1 MKCFLSCL
9 ERDDVVDPERS
20 IILKRSCPEGLA
32 PLFLSARNGDLL
44 PVVLPVVLSDVLLDS
59 LLGTLAFVEN

>member
-20 IILKRSCPEGLA
+20 IILKRSCLEGLA
-32 PLFLSARNGDLL
+32 PLFLSARNGGLL
-44 PVVLPVVLSDVLLDS
+44 PVVLPDVLLDS
-59 LLGTLAFVEN
+59 MLGTLAFVEN

>member
-9 ERDDVVDPERS
+9 ERDDVVDPVRS
-20 IILKRSCPEGLA
+20 IILKRSCPEGPA
-32 PLFLSARNGDLL
+32 PLFLSARNGCL
-44 PVVLPVVLSDVLLDS
+44 LPVVLSDVLLDS